1 MAYRLGDILQPS
13 ELRLLRTTFHSCC
26 AIASEL
32 LRIHVFLYLRTF
44 LLPRRKRSAGGQTW
58 WLRPARNK
66 WVDMSCT
73 HFFLKLKIAAVEILY
88 GTKRKL
94 LYDYMA
100 HGHAIKPL
108 RDIALQ
114 CLSEVHRDLFPLKWH
129 VEALPG

>member
-88 GTKRKL
+88 MGPKGNYYRKH
-94 LYDYMA
+94 MA
-100 HGHAIKPL
+100 HGHAMSIRYTKTYFPKNGILLRIFLVKP
-108 RDIALQ
+108 Q
-114 CLSEVHRDLFPLKWH
+114 VSV
-129 VEALPG
+129 